1 VLYADPDKG
10 PQLVAQGTFRGID
23 LVASNVT
30 PIAEGKA
37 FGWKELGDD
46 ETLAAMNAAID
57 GNDTAVAELRKVAAE
72 LQKANDAYQ
81 ALKEENEALA
91 ATVAAQEKILNQ
103 KPEPQPADPTG
114 ITVLPTVEVKVPADA
129 PTLQESSF
137 VVEKQEVDL
146 KSKEDKP
153 AKK

>member
-1 VLYADPDKG
+1 MKSFGDSVVYVKNGKPVQAIVLKSQQGPDGETLAVLYADPDKG

-72 LQKANDAYQ
+72 LDKANDAYQ
-81 ALKEENEALA
+81 TLKEENAALA
-91 ATVAAQEKILNQ
+91 ATVAAQKAILNQ
-103 KPEPQPADPTG
+103 KHEPQPEQP
-114 ITVLPTVEVKVPADA
+114 P
-129 PTLQESSF
+129 
-137 VVEKQEVDL
+137 VD
-146 KSKEDKP
+146 KSQK
-153 AKK
+153 